1 MKIKTGMRQRGLS
14 LTGLIFILAILG
26 LLAVLGMKIV
36 PTFSE
41 YLSVKKMIVKAKEDG
56 TNPIEIQ
63 KSFDKQSDVNYVTS
77 IEGKDLDMTRVDG
90 GYEVSFDYEK
100 RIPLVGPVSL
110 VIEYQG
116 STASRSSK
124 LPAAD

>member
-77 IEGKDLDMTRVDG
+77 IEGKDLDITRVDG

>member
-77 IEGKDLDMTRVDG
+77 IEGKDLDITRVDG

-100 RIPLVGPVSL
+100 RI
-110 VIEYQG
+110 
-116 STASRSSK
+116 
-124 LPAAD
+124 